1 MCLLEKKTLKVSGW
15 LKTYQGQ
22 ERECVLKILG
32 TILQNMD
39 ASENK
44 TVNLTNK
51 KLVAKWGFENKVW
64 IS

>member
-32 TILQNMD
+32 TTLQNMD

>member
-64 IS
+64 MS

>member
-51 KLVAKWGFENKVW
+51 KLVAKWGFETKVW